1 MNPRDPNV
9 RLVEVVA
16 QALGEL
22 CDELV
27 FVGGCADTQIKKAA
41 RWSQKSFQLADISGY
56 SNS

>member
-41 RWSQKSFQLADISGY
+41 RWSQKSFQLAVYKGFK
-56 SNS
+56 